1 MDRDTTMCF
10 ICGKTI
16 LLEIAKTNECGRAVH
31 EECYVLRMK
40 LEKATTAGLMFPDTA
55 VAAPRAFARQRRT
68 G

>member
-10 ICGKTI
+10 VCGKTI

-40 LEKATTAGLMFPDTA
+40 LEKATTAGHMFPDTA
-55 VAAPRAFARQRRT
+55 VAGPT
-68 G
+68 CIC